1 MAKKEE
7 LNNEIEVQKKAV
19 ENVCEYFALSKL
31 LFGLGDNSPY
41 DINEI
46 KPDNQFYEAA
56 KSLAN
61 ELEIDWDKMSHE
73 DSNRIMLSLLDDF
86 FNKINV
92 DGNYTFKL
100 QVNIEKRK

>member
-7 LNNEIEVQKKAV
+7 LSTNVEVQKKAV

-31 LFGLGDNSPY
+31 LFGLGDESPY
-41 DINEI
+41 DINEL
-46 KPDNQFYEAA
+46 KPDNKFYQAA
-56 KSLAN
+56 KELAD
-61 ELEIDWDKMSHE
+61 ELEIDWNKMSHE

-92 DGNYTFKL
+92 DDSYTFKL
-100 QVNIEKRK
+100 QVNIEKKK